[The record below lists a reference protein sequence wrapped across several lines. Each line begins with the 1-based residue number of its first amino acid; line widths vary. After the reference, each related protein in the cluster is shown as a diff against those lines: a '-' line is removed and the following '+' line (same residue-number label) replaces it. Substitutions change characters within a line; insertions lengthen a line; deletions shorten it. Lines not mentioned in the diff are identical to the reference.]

1 LIKYGKLIDEKRLN
15 FITMH
20 QKAINTLVNQETG
33 FNSKMF
39 YLELSRYE
47 KPLDKRK
54 KAIGD

>member
-1 LIKYGKLIDEKRLN
+1 
-15 FITMH
+15 MH